1 MNARIKL
8 LITVM
13 GSRFNC
19 LILASLDIYQKAML
33 IIYTID
39 RCDPEVRHE
48 LVEALALFL
57 KKSKDPVKIF
67 ISSRTDPVLKNQ
79 LESSPTVG
87 IHEDDNQEDIKKL
100 IDVELERCAR
110 AKPFLESIK
119 PNIIAKLLEH
129 CQGMFQWVSLQT
141 HQIGKSPRE
150 EFV

>member
-1 MNARIKL
+1 
-8 LITVM
+8 
-13 GSRFNC
+13 
-19 LILASLDIYQKAML
+19 ML
-33 IIYTID
+33 NFPFFIINH

-57 KKSKDPVKIF
+57 KKSKGPVKIF

-150 EFV
+150 ESV